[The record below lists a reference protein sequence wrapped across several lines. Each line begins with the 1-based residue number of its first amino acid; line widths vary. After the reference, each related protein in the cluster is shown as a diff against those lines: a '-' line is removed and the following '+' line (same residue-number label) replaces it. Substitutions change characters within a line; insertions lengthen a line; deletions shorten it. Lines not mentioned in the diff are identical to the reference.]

1 MVREVL
7 MLSLKLKPSQ
17 RLTQRP
23 TPGYTTAAF
32 TVTDTTTPHWP
43 TAMLLTPT
51 PTSTTTTDLDTSATM
66 VRERPKPNQRP
77 LLTPKPTHGCTTAA
91 ESMVTMDITMPHS
104 PTPPT
109 TTHSPT
115 LLVAAETTR
124 ELLYLV
130 LANEKN
136 ILLG

>member
-1 MVREVL
+1 

-23 TPGYTTAAF
+23 PLGSTTAAF
-32 TVTDTTTPHWP
+32 MVTDTTTPHWP

-66 VRERPKPNQRP
+66 VRERPKRSQRP

-91 ESMVTMDITMPHS
+91 GSTVKKKS
-104 PTPPT
+104 
-109 TTHSPT
+109 
-115 LLVAAETTR
+115 LLNSLVQVFCHNG
-124 ELLYLV
+124 LLL
-130 LANEKN
+130 
-136 ILLG
+136 